1 MAKNKGKLNNI
12 TNAAHGNQ
20 ASTAHGLQMK
30 DVKLPMAVFMVF
42 SLCAGGAY
50 GIEEIISK
58 AGSGLTLVCAVAKCF
73 LGKPNMDQA
82 RHLS

>member
-50 GIEEIISK
+50 GTEEI
-58 AGSGLTLVCAVAKCF
+58 TVC
-73 LGKPNMDQA
+73 
-82 RHLS
+82 